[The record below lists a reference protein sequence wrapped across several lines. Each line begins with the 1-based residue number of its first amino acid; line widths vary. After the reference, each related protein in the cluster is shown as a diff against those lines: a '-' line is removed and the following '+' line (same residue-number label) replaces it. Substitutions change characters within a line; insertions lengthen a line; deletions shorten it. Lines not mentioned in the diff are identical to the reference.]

1 MASENSLRAEEE
13 TRKLD
18 SVSSDMAPCKHRRNP
33 DPEMAITIKTYV
45 RNRQEEEEVFSI
57 ENGYG

>member
-1 MASENSLRAEEE
+1 MPKR
-13 TRKLD
+13 RQGRLD
-18 SVSSDMAPCKHRRNP
+18 SVPSDMTPCKYRRNP